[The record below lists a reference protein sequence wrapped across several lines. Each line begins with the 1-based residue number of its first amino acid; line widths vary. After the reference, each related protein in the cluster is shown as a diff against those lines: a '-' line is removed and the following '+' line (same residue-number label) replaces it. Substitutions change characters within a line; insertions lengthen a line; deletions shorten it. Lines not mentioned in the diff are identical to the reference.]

1 MPPDPAGRRS
11 PRRVRGVAT
20 VRPAVPATGTVYT
33 GGSTGVPVPVVAR
46 VVLAAAGMVTGMIG
60 GGLLFGQAMASW
72 LGV

>member
-1 MPPDPAGRRS
+1 
-11 PRRVRGVAT
+11 
-20 VRPAVPATGTVYT
+20 VPATGTVYT